1 MRHCNCPVCRRERSE
16 DMIRHYMRAFGMTFP
31 EAVEALAD
39 ESRSFWIAAITGM
52 SRLHG
57 LDDDNAV
64 SWVLT
69 HAVATPEMMQ

>member
-1 MRHCNCPVCRRERSE
+1 MAGGALVADMMR
-16 DMIRHYMRAFGMTFP
+16 RHNATFP
-31 EAVEALAD
+31 EAVEAL
-39 ESRSFWIAAITGM
+39 EMECQSFWVAAITGM

-57 LDDDNAV
+57 LDDDDAV